1 MKKWIFTAITAF
13 ITLATV
19 AQADTTYPFKRFPTV
34 PPFRLL
40 QADSTTL
47 TKDQL
52 KKGPVL
58 LMFFSPGCDHC
69 QHQMQDMMKKIDEF
83 KHTQLVLATYEK
95 FEDMVEFISY
105 FELSKYPNIKVGR
118 DEKFFLPPFFHIQS
132 LPFLAL
138 YDKKGD
144 LVKTWQGNVPA
155 DTLIKALQ

>member
-1 MKKWIFTAITAF
+1 MKKWILTVITAF
-13 ITLATV
+13 IALVTV
-19 AQADTTYPFKRFPTV
+19 AQTDTTYPFKRFPTV

-69 QHQMQDMMKKIDEF
+69 QHQMRDMMKKIDEF

-105 FELSKYPNIKVGR
+105 FELSKHPNIKVGR

-144 LVKTWQGNVPA
+144 LVNTWQGNVPV
-155 DTLIKALQ
+155 DTLLKALQ